1 MTLAPGTRLGAYE
14 VLGAIGAGGMG
25 EVYRARDTRLQRD
38 VAIKIL
44 PELFAADPERLMR
57 FEREATTLASLNHPH
72 IAQIYGIEVSA
83 GVRALVM
90 ELVEGEDLAAQ
101 IARGPMALD
110 EAIPIARQVAEA
122 LEAAHEAGII
132 HRDLKPANIKVRLD
146 GTVKVLDF
154 GLAKALDPAGASN
167 PGAQMNSPTFTS
179 PALTQ
184 MGLVLGTAAYMAPE
198 QARGKPVDRRADIWA
213 FGVVLYEMLT
223 GRLPFAGEGISEIV
237 AAIIKD
243 EIAWGALPA
252 DLPPS
257 VRRLLRHCLE
267 KDPKRRLSSIAD
279 ARFDLEELQE
289 ASPAPS
295 RQHRRAAW
303 PFVLAAGL
311 AGAVLG
317 ALGVYVL
324 RQPAASELPVIRAE
338 LPLEGLAAS
347 RLIGKDDATMA
358 LSPDGRLLAYVNEQR
373 SAILLHD
380 LSTGRSRPL
389 VQAGELGAPF
399 FSPDGRSLG
408 YIAGV
413 GGSIRTAVWGS
424 LKMVPISGGAA
435 TNLADDITG
444 LKGASWGD
452 DGWIYYSPSPA
463 FGLWRVRADGGAPE
477 KLTEPDAAAGE
488 KTHRLPFVLPG
499 SRAVLFVVGTS
510 RITSFDDA
518 RIEMLKLADRTRH
531 PLVEGGTAPRY
542 LPSGHLQ
549 YQRGGQLL
557 AMPFDLGRLEVSGVP
572 VAVADGVD
580 YFAPSGSSYDSVS
593 SNGTIVFAPR
603 NPAPLVNTLVA
614 FDDRGQATRL
624 ADAPFNPSSGKVSP
638 DGRRIAVDPDGATQ
652 QIAILD
658 FVRNTFQRVTFE
670 WDNASPLWV
679 PDGSRLV
686 FRSNIGGGLRRL
698 HWQPA
703 DGTGVPEALSTNP
716 RDEIPTSIH
725 GDQLLY
731 EDVGPETRTDI
742 WIMSLDDRT
751 SRPFVQTRFDEGGAQ
766 FSPDGRW
773 VAYQSNQSG
782 SWEIYVQAVSG
793 AGGRLQASQDGGVRA
808 LWHPDGK
815 SLTFLKGHD
824 VMRVSFDAR
833 GAELGLPVRLFSLE
847 PVDLLLD
854 VLPDG
859 RLVVLR
865 RAEMAPTRSLTLLTN
880 WFGHVRDAL
889 GANR

>member
-1 MTLAPGTRLGAYE
+1 MPLSVGTRLGPYLI
-14 VLGAIGAGGMG
+14 VSAIGAGGMG
-25 EVYRARDTRLQRD
+25 EVYRARDTRLNRD
-38 VAIKIL
+38 VAIKVL
-44 PELFAADPERLMR
+44 PELFAADPDRLMR

-90 ELVEGEDLAAQ
+90 ELVEGEDLAVQ
-101 IARGPMALD
+101 IARGPMPLD
-110 EAIPIARQVAEA
+110 ETIAIARQVAEA

-132 HRDLKPANIKVRLD
+132 HRDLKPANIKVRAD

-154 GLAKALDPAGASN
+154 GLAKAMDPVAGNSSGFPA
-167 PGAQMNSPTFTS
+167 NSPTFTS

-184 MGLVLGTAAYMAPE
+184 RGLVLGTAAYMAPE
-198 QARGKPVDRRADIWA
+198 QARGKAVDRRADIWA

-279 ARFDLEELQE
+279 ARFDLEELQD
-289 ASPAPS
+289 ASPAPT
-295 RQHRRAAW
+295 RHRRTTW

-311 AGAVLG
+311 AGALLG
-317 ALGVYVL
+317 ALGVYGL
-324 RQPAASELPVIRAE
+324 RQPDASELPVIRAV
-338 LPLEGLAAS
+338 LPLEDLAAS

-389 VQAGELGAPF
+389 VQADELGAPF

-424 LKMVPISGGAA
+424 LKMVPITGGAA

-488 KTHRLPFVLPG
+488 KTHRLPFILPG

-518 RIEMLKLADRTRH
+518 RIEVLKLDDRTRH

-557 AMPFDLGRLEVSGVP
+557 AMPFDLRRLQVSGVP

-593 SNGTIVFAPR
+593 SNGTIVFVPR
-603 NPAPLVNTLVA
+603 NAVPRVNTLIA
-614 FDDRGQATRL
+614 FDDRGQVTRL

-679 PDGSRLV
+679 SDGSRLV
-686 FRSNIGGGLRRL
+686 FRSNTGGGLRRL

-703 DGTGVPEALSTNP
+703 DGTGLPEALSTSP

-725 GDQLLY
+725 GNQLLY
-731 EDVGPETRTDI
+731 EDVGTETRTDI

-751 SRPFVQTRFDEGGAQ
+751 SRPFVRTRFDEGGAQ

-773 VAYQSNQSG
+773 VAYQSNQSDN
-782 SWEIYVQAVSG
+782 WEIYVQAVSG

-815 SLTFLKGHD
+815 SLTFLRGHD
-824 VMRVSFDAR
+824 VMRVSFDVR
-833 GAELGLPVRLFSLE
+833 GAELGLPVHLFSLAPE
-847 PVDLLLD
+847 DLLLD

-889 GANR
+889 GASR